1 MDTAIDVELGELNLH
16 LADECQQCYKENI
29 LGTEPNSGLLMHIEK
44 ISLNWARRDCRN
56 DLVLSVNVTTMSI
69 YLSYKRVESLIT
81 NAVSL
86 EARFK
91 KLTVS
96 GEKTNKTGGVELS
109 HATEKETRLA
119 NLTLTRFI
127 VNFCDATG
135 LDNTVTDSVSLE
147 VTGFSYSLNKDKH
160 STEMEFLG
168 GKAIYQLYIPCSKV
182 TLFDMHNAKLTRL
195 SGGLDINFLLSAAD
209 ITLGWEPD
217 VHLYLYGLYLRL
229 SSLAYAQNAEEHEC
243 AAGSV
248 DVQTTERKS
257 IFAIDVEML
266 TISAGLGDG
275 VEVKFNARSIFT
287 ENAFIGMLVEELMLA
302 LNGSR
307 VLKTTR
313 MQLSRIPTV
322 SLDLSDDIVPVRTSG
337 PWDWVVQGLDV
348 NICMPYKLQL
358 RVIAD
363 SIEEKLRDLKLITD
377 AEEESLEPKNSSS
390 GFGRLRFCIGR
401 LNAYIEE
408 EPIQGWLDEHY
419 LLLKKEACELAVRL
433 KFLEDFIHKASHK
446 GAETSER
453 KIVFDGDEIDVHDPL
468 AISKVKEEIQK
479 RSFRSYY
486 QACQGLVPSEGS
498 GACREG
504 FQAGFK
510 SSAARNSLLSVC
522 ATDFDLNLT
531 AVRGGDS
538 DAGLMQILRKLDPSC
553 KEISGSKVNLK
564 TGSLVVKLRNYTLP
578 LLSASSCKCEGPIV
592 QQAMSSQPKMK
603 THSDLRICFEQGEV
617 SFGVGYEP
625 AFADISYAFTVALSP
640 CAPQVSNEE
649 QILPWWD
656 NMRNNVH
663 CNITL
668 SFSESSKWNVLAT
681 TDPYESQDKLQIV
694 TGPIEFKQSDGR
706 VVVNAKDFKIK
717 LRSRHSLN
725 VPAGGNSGAAF
736 FEAPLFNIQVTM
748 DWECEP
754 GSSLNVLDPLRS
766 ASLSLRCNLSLR
778 ASDKNESMSP
788 SSPTINLGAQDL
800 AWILKCCSLYSD
812 PPHMLRSFSGRT
824 RFGVPRVVLV
834 AEDLS
839 LDQVITEF
847 MVRVDATPFLINYV
861 PSDLDDPAKGL
872 IFDIKELK
880 YELCY
885 SRGKQNYTLECKR
898 DALDLVYQGLDVHV
912 PKVFIN
918 KDKHKGDEKN
928 RDEGFL
934 LSCDYCTIRRQAP
947 KADIE
952 RLSAWQEAGRKNLQ
966 VTYLRSESANRNES
980 DEDLQSDPSDDDGY
994 NIVLSDNCQ
1003 RVFVYGLKLL
1013 WTIENRDAVF
1023 SFVSGIS
1030 KGFEPSPSRQY
1041 THSKILEGN
1050 QKNQDETS
1058 IYSASS
1064 GESRTI
1070 DKVETSGSHE
1080 EGISHFMVNVIE
1092 PQFNLHS
1099 EEGKGRF
1106 LLAAASGRVIA
1117 RSFKSIMRVDEEV
1130 IVQFLGTTSLQSPK
1144 RIPEMTWTRLEIS
1157 VMLEH
1162 VQAHVALTD
1171 VDPGAGVQWLPNI
1184 RRNSPKLK
1192 RTGALLEKVFMPCDM
1207 YLRYTKH
1214 EGLSSDLK
1222 HQMKGIALPV
1232 RSSSVE
1238 VHVKQMPS
1246 PRKSSLHFPTEDDDA
1261 VDEVIP
1267 YGNEEVEIAK
1277 INLKEKEWEQ
1287 KLLLVD
1293 IQILS
1298 HYSGNMEDT
1307 HVEKEG
1313 DSWMIS
1319 SRKSILVER
1328 LKKELLYVQKSRKMA
1343 SASLRSAQQKSA
1355 NLQLMEKN
1363 KSAPYAMRISL
1374 EINRVVWCMVVDGR
1388 AFAEADIN
1396 NMIYDFERDYK
1407 GIGVARFTTKFFV
1420 VRNCLCNATSDM
1432 ILSAWNPPSEWGKQ
1446 FMLRVDAKQGT
1457 PKDGNH
1463 LELFHVSIF
1472 GCFASFDSGFAN
1484 VTDRNMLILVEIYP
1498 LRIHLSETMY
1508 KMMWD
1513 YFFPEEEQNSQRR
1526 QEVLKVSTTAG
1537 SKRVKRQ
1544 LASHESSSS
1553 SAAVQSQSNVDCAQK
1568 SNILDVRSTAGV
1580 SADQELRRTS
1590 SFDRTWEESVAES
1603 VANELL
1609 LHSYN
1614 SPVSSSNDQKGE
1626 SSRQMNLKNAKTD
1639 KPRSSSSREKK
1650 ARKKQVEMIKISNIK
1665 IRQVELL
1672 VTYEGSRLV
1681 VNELIL
1687 LMDTFARDEFAGTWR
1702 GLFARVKKHIT
1713 CGVLKSVIGIQ
1724 GKKFS
1729 YKSQKNAQFTDD
1741 DLKLSNN
1748 DESVTWIKKDESGG
1762 AGDNFVTSVR
1772 GLFNTQRRK
1781 AKAFVIRTMRAEAE
1795 NDFNGEW
1802 SDSDV
1807 EFSPF
1812 ARQLTITKAKR
1823 LIRRHTKKFR
1833 PSSKRG

>member
-16 LADECQQCYKENI
+16 LADEYQQCYKENI

-56 DLVLSVNVTTMSI
+56 DLVLSVNVTTMRI
-69 YLSYKRVESLIT
+69 YLSYKRVESFTT
-81 NAVSL
+81 NAVSF
-86 EARFK
+86 EALVK

-147 VTGFSYSLNKDKH
+147 VTGFSFSLNKDKH

-168 GKAIYQLYIPCSKV
+168 GKAISSA
-182 TLFDMHNAKLTRL
+182 T
-195 SGGLDINFLLSAAD
+195 DIS
-209 ITLGWEPD
+209 LGWEPD

-229 SSLAYAQNAEEHEC
+229 SSLAYAQNVEEHEC
-243 AAGSV
+243 VAGLV
-248 DVQTTERKS
+248 DVETTERKS

-266 TISAGLGDG
+266 TISAGLGDAYACF
-275 VEVKFNARSIFT
+275 ERISST
-287 ENAFIGMLVEELMLA
+287 ENYKNAAIK
-302 LNGSR
+302 NPYR
-307 VLKTTR
+307 
-313 MQLSRIPTV
+313 
-322 SLDLSDDIVPVRTSG
+322 

-348 NICMPYKLQL
+348 NICMPYKLKL

-363 SIEEKLRDLKLITD
+363 SIEEKLRDLKLITE
-377 AEEESLEPKNSSS
+377 AEEESLEPKNSSP

-419 LLLKKEACELAVRL
+419 LLLKKETCELA
-433 KFLEDFIHKASHK
+433 
-446 GAETSER
+446 
-453 KIVFDGDEIDVHDPL
+453 
-468 AISKVKEEIQK
+468 
-479 RSFRSYY
+479 
-486 QACQGLVPSEGS
+486 GLVPTEGS

-510 SSAARNSLLSVC
+510 SSAARNSLLWVC

-531 AVRGGDS
+531 AVRGCDD
-538 DAGLMQILRKLDPSC
+538 DAGLMEVLRKLDPSC

-592 QQAMSSQPKMK
+592 QQAMSSQP
-603 THSDLRICFEQGEV
+603 HSDLQM
-617 SFGVGYEP
+617 
-625 AFADISYAFTVALSP
+625 SP
-640 CAPQVSNEE
+640 CARPQVSNEE
-649 QILPWWD
+649 QSLPWWD

-681 TDPYESQDKLQIV
+681 TDPYESQ
-694 TGPIEFKQSDGR
+694 
-706 VVVNAKDFKIK
+706 
-717 LRSRHSLN
+717 
-725 VPAGGNSGAAF
+725 AGGNSGAAF
-736 FEAPLFNIQVTM
+736 FEAPLFNIEVTM

-754 GSSLNVLDPLRS
+754 GSSLNVVDPLRS
-766 ASLSLRCNLSLR
+766 ASLSLRFNLSLR
-778 ASDKNESMSP
+778 PIDKNESMSR

-812 PPHMLRSFSGRT
+812 PPHKLRSFSGRP

-839 LDQVITEF
+839 LDQVMTEF
-847 MVRVDATPFLINYV
+847 MVRVDAAPFLINYV

-912 PKVFIN
+912 PKGFIN
-918 KDKHKGDEKN
+918 KDGHKGDEKN
-928 RDEGFL
+928 RDAGFL
-934 LSCDYCTIRRQAP
+934 LYCDYCTIRRQAP

-952 RLSAWQEAGRKNLQ
+952 RLSAWQEAGRKNLE
-966 VTYLRSESANRNES
+966 VTYLRSEFANRNES

-1013 WTIENRDAVF
+1013 WTIENRNAVF

-1041 THSKILEGN
+1041 TQSKILEGN
-1050 QKNQDETS
+1050 QKNQEETS
-1058 IYSASS
+1058 TSSASS

-1080 EGISHFMVNVIE
+1080 EGTSHFMVNVIE
-1092 PQFNLHS
+1092 PQSNLHS
-1099 EEGKGRF
+1099 EEANVSNHMRENVHSTALPVLVRGNIGRF

-1130 IVQFLGTTSLQSPK
+1130 IVQFLGTKSLQSPK
-1144 RIPEMTWTRLEIS
+1144 RIPEMTCTRLEFS

-1192 RTGALLEKVFMPCDM
+1192 RTGALLERVFMPCDM

-1214 EGLSSDLK
+1214 EGLSPDLK
-1222 HQMKGIALPV
+1222 SKFKAT
-1232 RSSSVE
+1232 S
-1238 VHVKQMPS
+1238 KK
-1246 PRKSSLHFPTEDDDA
+1246 PRKSSIHFPTEDDDA

-1287 KLLLVD
+1287 KLLLDD

-1298 HYSGNMEDT
+1298 HYSDNMEDT

-1374 EINRVVWCMVVDGR
+1374 EINRVVWCMLVDGR

-1396 NMIYDFERDYK
+1396 NM
-1407 GIGVARFTTKFFV
+1407 VS
-1420 VRNCLCNATSDM
+1420 LCIM
-1432 ILSAWNPPSEWGKQ
+1432 FKK

-1463 LELFHVSIF
+1463 LELFHV
-1472 GCFASFDSGFAN
+1472 
-1484 VTDRNMLILVEIYP
+1484 EIYP

-1508 KMMWD
+1508 KMMWE
-1513 YFFPEEEQNSQRR
+1513 YFFPEEEQNSERR
-1526 QEVLKVSTTAG
+1526 HEVLKVSTTAG

-1553 SAAVQSQSNVDCAQK
+1553 SAAVQSQSNVDCVQK

-1609 LHSYN
+1609 LQSYN

-1639 KPRSSSSREKK
+1639 KPRSSSRREKK
-1650 ARKKQVEMIKISNIK
+1650 ARKKQLEMIKISNIK
-1665 IRQVELL
+1665 IRQVDE
-1672 VTYEGSRLV
+1672 ESRLV
-1681 VNELIL
+1681 VNDLRL
-1687 LMDTFARDEFAGTWR
+1687 LMDTFARDEFAGTRR
-1702 GLFARVKKHIT
+1702 GLFARVKKHIK
-1713 CGVLKSVIGIQ
+1713 CGVL
-1724 GKKFS
+1724 
-1729 YKSQKNAQFTDD
+1729 
-1741 DLKLSNN
+1741 
-1748 DESVTWIKKDESGG
+1748 
-1762 AGDNFVTSVR
+1762 
-1772 GLFNTQRRK
+1772 
-1781 AKAFVIRTMRAEAE
+1781 
-1795 NDFNGEW
+1795 
-1802 SDSDV
+1802 
-1807 EFSPF
+1807 
-1812 ARQLTITKAKR
+1812 QLTITKAKR

-1833 PSSKRG
+1833 PSSQRELSRIHLMDIRTVNRFVEHLNSVISLFISSSTLLSDLFSFLGTGIDLPLGHILSSKHRILVVKV

>member
-1 MDTAIDVELGELNLH
+1 METIEPTANQTYYKAIWKCKTSPKLHLFLWKIAQRALALGENLAKRGLTSNVMCRHCGELETAEHIFLQCQFTREIWNLQIWPSSLSPAECTSFSEVFFGSASLPLLPPWGLAGNIFPWVVWGIWTARNYLIFENRAWTPLEILTKAFYSQSSHVFANNISSMDTAIDVELGELNLH
-16 LADECQQCYKENI
+16 LADEYQQCYKENI

-69 YLSYKRVESLIT
+69 YLSYKRVESLTT
-81 NAVSL
+81 NAVSF
-86 EARFK
+86 EALVK

-147 VTGFSYSLNKDKH
+147 VTGFSFSLNKDKH

-182 TLFDMHNAKLTRL
+182 TLFDMNNGKLTRL
-195 SGGLDINFLLSAAD
+195 SGGLDINFLLSSTD
-209 ITLGWEPD
+209 ISLGWEPD

-229 SSLAYAQNAEEHEC
+229 SSLAYAQNVEEHDC
-243 AAGSV
+243 VAGLV
-248 DVQTTERKS
+248 DVETTERKS

-337 PWDWVVQGLDV
+337 PWDW
-348 NICMPYKLQL
+348 N
-358 RVIAD
+358 
-363 SIEEKLRDLKLITD
+363 KLRDLKLIAE
-377 AEEESLEPKNSSS
+377 AEEESLEPKNSSP

-419 LLLKKEACELAVRL
+419 LLLKKETCELAVRL
-433 KFLEDFIHKASHK
+433 KFVEDFIHKASHK

-531 AVRGGDS
+531 AVRGCDD
-538 DAGLMQILRKLDPSC
+538 DAGLMEVLRKLDPSC
-553 KEISGSKVNLK
+553 KEISGSKVYLK

-592 QQAMSSQPKMK
+592 QQAMSSQP
-603 THSDLRICFEQGEV
+603 HSDLRICFEQGEV

-640 CAPQVSNEE
+640 RSPCARPQ
-649 QILPWWD
+649 
-656 NMRNNVH
+656 
-663 CNITL
+663 
-668 SFSESSKWNVLAT
+668 WNVLAT

-736 FEAPLFNIQVTM
+736 FEAPLFNIEVTM

-778 ASDKNESMSP
+778 PIDKNESISR

-812 PPHMLRSFSGRT
+812 PPHKLRSFSGRP

-839 LDQVITEF
+839 LDQVMTEF
-847 MVRVDATPFLINYV
+847 MVRVDATPFLINYM

-912 PKVFIN
+912 PKGFIN
-918 KDKHKGDEKN
+918 KDGPKGDEKN
-928 RDEGFL
+928 RDAGFL

-952 RLSAWQEAGRKNLQ
+952 RLSAWQEAGRKNLE
-966 VTYLRSESANRNES
+966 VTYLRSEFANRNES

-994 NIVLSDNCQ
+994 NRVLSDNCQ

-1041 THSKILEGN
+1041 TQSKILEGN
-1050 QKNQDETS
+1050 QKNQEETS
-1058 IYSASS
+1058 TSSASS

-1080 EGISHFMVNVIE
+1080 EGTSHFMVKVIE

-1099 EEGKGRF
+1099 EEANGSF

-1144 RIPEMTWTRLEIS
+1144 RIPEMTCTRLKFS

-1184 RRNSPKLK
+1184 RRSWGAVAPKYSKKL
-1192 RTGALLEKVFMPCDM
+1192 
-1207 YLRYTKH
+1207 TKT
-1214 EGLSSDLK
+1214 E
-1222 HQMKGIALPV
+1222 A
-1232 RSSSVE
+1232 
-1238 VHVKQMPS
+1238 

-1261 VDEVIP
+1261 VDEVVP

-1287 KLLLVD
+1287 KLLLDD

-1298 HYSGNMEDT
+1298 HYSDNMEDT

-1355 NLQLMEKN
+1355 NLEKN
-1363 KSAPYAMRISL
+1363 KSAPYAMYISL
-1374 EINRVVWCMVVDGR
+1374 EINRVVWCMLVDGR

-1396 NMIYDFERDYK
+1396 NMVIYIKLDLYMQIYDFERDYK
-1407 GIGVARFTTKFFV
+1407 DIGVARFTTKFFV

-1432 ILSAWNPPSEWGKQ
+1432 ILSAWNPPSEWGKYV
-1446 FMLRVDAKQGT
+1446 FLA
-1457 PKDGNH
+1457 
-1463 LELFHVSIF
+1463 
-1472 GCFASFDSGFAN
+1472 C
-1484 VTDRNMLILVEIYP
+1484 
-1498 LRIHLSETMY
+1498 LSTMPV
-1508 KMMWD
+1508 
-1513 YFFPEEEQNSQRR
+1513 FFP
-1526 QEVLKVSTTAG
+1526 
-1537 SKRVKRQ
+1537 
-1544 LASHESSSS
+1544 
-1553 SAAVQSQSNVDCAQK
+1553 
-1568 SNILDVRSTAGV
+1568 
-1580 SADQELRRTS
+1580 
-1590 SFDRTWEESVAES
+1590 
-1603 VANELL
+1603 
-1609 LHSYN
+1609 Y
-1614 SPVSSSNDQKGE
+1614 
-1626 SSRQMNLKNAKTD
+1626 
-1639 KPRSSSSREKK
+1639 
-1650 ARKKQVEMIKISNIK
+1650 
-1665 IRQVELL
+1665 
-1672 VTYEGSRLV
+1672 VT
-1681 VNELIL
+1681 
-1687 LMDTFARDEFAGTWR
+1687 
-1702 GLFARVKKHIT
+1702 
-1713 CGVLKSVIGIQ
+1713 
-1724 GKKFS
+1724 
-1729 YKSQKNAQFTDD
+1729 
-1741 DLKLSNN
+1741 
-1748 DESVTWIKKDESGG
+1748 
-1762 AGDNFVTSVR
+1762 
-1772 GLFNTQRRK
+1772 
-1781 AKAFVIRTMRAEAE
+1781 
-1795 NDFNGEW
+1795 
-1802 SDSDV
+1802 
-1807 EFSPF
+1807 
-1812 ARQLTITKAKR
+1812 
-1823 LIRRHTKKFR
+1823 
-1833 PSSKRG
+1833 

>member
-1 MDTAIDVELGELNLH
+1 MEAAMDYEKSYYISQPNRGHYSSAKKVAEISHTVSPNSLGIKGQSTGYNKPYQQRLDRHGGPFGNRVSSAALHPPGPRNKVAPSSFQQNNPQKARTQMDHRNNEVTSPPYTRRRTTYHTDRHREGNIAERKDNSPVLQWRARSPVVAQEVTPPSSPFQPPRRSVGRNLESRDFPPAIELPSREEVLEELRETTLQYICCPDPMESAARKQRVLQSEMNRGVEEAATRILQASAALARTETLQVSELLVSYKLQLLWRELRHYKKRGRPPTSKGRRTTVRASPKKISGMGSKKRNIARLHASPGTSSRAGTRQTTQQAASSASATALPIFYSQSSHVFANNISSMDTAIDVELGELNLH
-16 LADECQQCYKENI
+16 LADEYQQCYKENI

-56 DLVLSVNVTTMSI
+56 DLVLSVNVTTMRI
-69 YLSYKRVESLIT
+69 YLSYKRVESFTT
-81 NAVSL
+81 NAVSF
-86 EARFK
+86 EALVK

-147 VTGFSYSLNKDKH
+147 VTGGESHL
-160 STEMEFLG
+160 
-168 GKAIYQLYIPCSKV
+168 QV

-195 SGGLDINFLLSAAD
+195 SGGLDINFLLSATD
-209 ITLGWEPD
+209 ISLGWEPD

-229 SSLAYAQNAEEHEC
+229 SSLAYAQNVEEHEC
-243 AAGSV
+243 VAGLV
-248 DVQTTERKS
+248 DVETTERKS

-287 ENAFIGMLVEELMLA
+287 ENAFIGLLVEELMLA

-307 VLKTTR
+307 NAAIKNPYR
-313 MQLSRIPTV
+313 
-322 SLDLSDDIVPVRTSG
+322 

-348 NICMPYKLQL
+348 NICMPYKLKL

-363 SIEEKLRDLKLITD
+363 SIEEKLRDLKLITE
-377 AEEESLEPKNSSS
+377 AEEESLEPKNSSP

-419 LLLKKEACELAVRL
+419 LLLKKETCELA
-433 KFLEDFIHKASHK
+433 
-446 GAETSER
+446 
-453 KIVFDGDEIDVHDPL
+453 
-468 AISKVKEEIQK
+468 
-479 RSFRSYY
+479 
-486 QACQGLVPSEGS
+486 GLVPTEGS

-510 SSAARNSLLSVC
+510 SSAARNSLLWVC

-531 AVRGGDS
+531 AVRGCDD
-538 DAGLMQILRKLDPSC
+538 DAGLMEVLRKLDPSC

-592 QQAMSSQPKMK
+592 QQAMSSQP
-603 THSDLRICFEQGEV
+603 HSDLQM
-617 SFGVGYEP
+617 
-625 AFADISYAFTVALSP
+625 SP
-640 CAPQVSNEE
+640 CARPQVSNEE
-649 QILPWWD
+649 QSLPWWD

-681 TDPYESQDKLQIV
+681 TDPYESQ
-694 TGPIEFKQSDGR
+694 
-706 VVVNAKDFKIK
+706 
-717 LRSRHSLN
+717 
-725 VPAGGNSGAAF
+725 AGGNSGAAF
-736 FEAPLFNIQVTM
+736 FEAPLFNIEVTM

-754 GSSLNVLDPLRS
+754 GSSLNVVDPLRS
-766 ASLSLRCNLSLR
+766 ASLSLRFNLSLR
-778 ASDKNESMSP
+778 PIDKNESMSR

-812 PPHMLRSFSGRT
+812 PPHKLRSFSGRP

-839 LDQVITEF
+839 LDQVMTEF
-847 MVRVDATPFLINYV
+847 MVRVDAAPFLINYV

-912 PKVFIN
+912 PKGFIN
-918 KDKHKGDEKN
+918 KDGHKGDEKN
-928 RDEGFL
+928 RDAGFL
-934 LSCDYCTIRRQAP
+934 LYCDYCTIRRQAP

-952 RLSAWQEAGRKNLQ
+952 RLSAWQEAGRKNLE
-966 VTYLRSESANRNES
+966 VTYLRSEFANRNES

-1013 WTIENRDAVF
+1013 WTIENRNAVF

-1041 THSKILEGN
+1041 TQSKILEGN
-1050 QKNQDETS
+1050 QKNQEETS
-1058 IYSASS
+1058 TSSASS

-1080 EGISHFMVNVIE
+1080 EGTSHFMVNVIE
-1092 PQFNLHS
+1092 PQSNLHS
-1099 EEGKGRF
+1099 EEANGRF

-1130 IVQFLGTTSLQSPK
+1130 IVQFLGTKSLQSPK
-1144 RIPEMTWTRLEIS
+1144 RIPEMTCTRLEFS

-1192 RTGALLEKVFMPCDM
+1192 RTGALLERVFMPCDM

-1214 EGLSSDLK
+1214 EGLSPDLK

-1238 VHVKQMPS
+1238 VHIKQMPS
-1246 PRKSSLHFPTEDDDA
+1246 CNYNGPRKSSIHFPTEDDDA

-1287 KLLLVD
+1287 KLLLDD

-1298 HYSGNMEDT
+1298 HYSDNMEDT

-1374 EINRVVWCMVVDGR
+1374 EINRVVWCMLVDGR

-1407 GIGVARFTTKFFV
+1407 DIGVARFTT
-1420 VRNCLCNATSDM
+1420 
-1432 ILSAWNPPSEWGKQ
+1432 
-1446 FMLRVDAKQGT
+1446 
-1457 PKDGNH
+1457 
-1463 LELFHVSIF
+1463 
-1472 GCFASFDSGFAN
+1472 
-1484 VTDRNMLILVEIYP
+1484 
-1498 LRIHLSETMY
+1498 
-1508 KMMWD
+1508 
-1513 YFFPEEEQNSQRR
+1513 
-1526 QEVLKVSTTAG
+1526 
-1537 SKRVKRQ
+1537 
-1544 LASHESSSS
+1544 
-1553 SAAVQSQSNVDCAQK
+1553 
-1568 SNILDVRSTAGV
+1568 
-1580 SADQELRRTS
+1580 
-1590 SFDRTWEESVAES
+1590 
-1603 VANELL
+1603 
-1609 LHSYN
+1609 
-1614 SPVSSSNDQKGE
+1614 
-1626 SSRQMNLKNAKTD
+1626 
-1639 KPRSSSSREKK
+1639 
-1650 ARKKQVEMIKISNIK
+1650 
-1665 IRQVELL
+1665 
-1672 VTYEGSRLV
+1672 
-1681 VNELIL
+1681 
-1687 LMDTFARDEFAGTWR
+1687 
-1702 GLFARVKKHIT
+1702 
-1713 CGVLKSVIGIQ
+1713 
-1724 GKKFS
+1724 
-1729 YKSQKNAQFTDD
+1729 
-1741 DLKLSNN
+1741 
-1748 DESVTWIKKDESGG
+1748 
-1762 AGDNFVTSVR
+1762 
-1772 GLFNTQRRK
+1772 
-1781 AKAFVIRTMRAEAE
+1781 
-1795 NDFNGEW
+1795 
-1802 SDSDV
+1802 
-1807 EFSPF
+1807 
-1812 ARQLTITKAKR
+1812 
-1823 LIRRHTKKFR
+1823 
-1833 PSSKRG
+1833 